1 MAIYSFNGEY
11 PQALPERIRLSNGQ
25 TRSDSSTFTA
35 EEIADA
41 GYVAVVEPS
50 YDPTTHTLNWD
61 GTNLTSRLYNDAEIA
76 AKWAEIRATRDDVLS
91 QVDIMH
97 GVTIGADTYKA
108 AETTV
113 GLPDDQKAAKQALRD
128 VTNQDNPFD
137 ISWPQADVFQ
147 WLE

>member
-1 MAIYSFNGEY
+1 MVIYSFNGEY

-50 YDPTTHTLNWD
+50 YDPTTHTLSWD

-76 AKWAEIRATRDDVLS
+76 NKWAEIRAESERC
-91 QVDIMH
+91 
-97 GVTIGADTYKA
+97 
-108 AETTV
+108 
-113 GLPDDQKAAKQALRD
+113 
-128 VTNQDNPFD
+128 F
-137 ISWPQADVFQ
+137 IST
-147 WLE
+147 

>member
-50 YDPTTHTLNWD
+50 YDPTTHTLSWD

-76 AKWAEIRATRDDVLS
+76 AKWVEVRDNRNDVLS
-91 QVDIMH
+91 RVDIML
-97 GVTIGADTYKA
+97 GVTIDVDTYKA
-108 AETTV
+108 AETTA
-113 GLPDDQKAAKQALRD
+113 GLSDDQKAAKQALRD
-128 VTNQDNPFD
+128 ITNGDNPFN
-137 ISWPQADVFQ
+137 ISWPQEDIFYNG
-147 WLE
+147 

>member
-41 GYVAVVEPS
+41 GYVAVVEPP
-50 YDPTTHTLNWD
+50 YDQTTHTLDWD

-76 AKWAEIRATRDDVLS
+76 AKWAEIRATRDQVLNR
-91 QVDIMH
+91 VDIMH

-108 AETTV
+108 VETTV
-113 GLPDDQKAAKQALRD
+113 GLPDDQKAVKQALRD
-128 VTNQDNPFD
+128 ITNQDNPFD
-137 ISWPQADVFQ
+137 ISWPSVNV
-147 WLE
+147 L

>member
-1 MAIYSFNGEY
+1 MALYSLNGKY

-50 YDPTTHTLNWD
+50 YDQTTHTLDWD

-76 AKWAEIRATRDDVLS
+76 AKWVEIRDNRNQVLN
-91 QVDIMH
+91 QVDIIR
-97 GVTIGADTYKA
+97 GVIIDVDTYKS
-108 AETTV
+108 AETTA
-113 GLPDDQKAAKQALRD
+113 GLSDDQKAAKQSLRD
-128 VTNQDNPFD
+128 ITNGDNPFD
-137 ISWPQADVFQ
+137 ISWPSVVV
-147 WLE
+147 

>member
-1 MAIYSFNGEY
+1 MAIYSLNGEY

-50 YDPTTHTLNWD
+50 YDQTTHTLDWD

-76 AKWAEIRATRDDVLS
+76 TKWVEVRANRDQVLNR
-91 QVDIMH
+91 VDIMY
-97 GVTIGADTYKA
+97 GVTIDIDVDTYKS
-108 AETTV
+108 AETTAE
-113 GLPDDQKAAKQALRD
+113 LSDDQKAAKQSLRD
-128 VTNQDNPFD
+128 ITNQDNPFD
-137 ISWPQADVFQ
+137 ISWPNV
-147 WLE
+147 LV

>member
-1 MAIYSFNGEY
+1 MAIYSLNGEY

-50 YDPTTHTLNWD
+50 YDQTTHTLDWD

-76 AKWAEIRATRDDVLS
+76 AKWVEIRDNRNQVLN
-91 QVDIMH
+91 QVDIMR
-97 GVTIGADTYKA
+97 GVTIDADTYKS
-108 AETTV
+108 AETTA
-113 GLPDDQKAAKQALRD
+113 GLSDDQKAAKQALRD
-128 VTNQDNPFD
+128 ITNQDNPFD
-137 ISWPQADVFQ
+137 ISWPSVIV
-147 WLE
+147 

>member
-1 MAIYSFNGEY
+1 MALYSLNGKY

-50 YDPTTHTLNWD
+50 YDQTTHTLDWD

-76 AKWAEIRATRDDVLS
+76 AEWVGIRASRDRILNQIDT
-91 QVDIMH
+91 MY
-97 GVTIGADTYKA
+97 GVTVDVDTYKS
-108 AETTV
+108 AETTAK
-113 GLPDDQKAAKQALRD
+113 LSADQKATKQALRD
-128 VTNQDNPFD
+128 ITNQDNPFD
-137 ISWPQADVFQ
+137 ISWPSPV
-147 WLE
+147 